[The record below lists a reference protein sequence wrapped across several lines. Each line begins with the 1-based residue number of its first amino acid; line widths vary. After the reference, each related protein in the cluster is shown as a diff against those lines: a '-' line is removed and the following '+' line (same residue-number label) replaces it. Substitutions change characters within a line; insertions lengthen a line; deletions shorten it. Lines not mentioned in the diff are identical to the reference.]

1 MALING
7 VNYSWQDVRLV
18 LFGVPVRGITKIEY
32 KAKQNKMNNYGVG
45 IEPISRGYGNKE
57 YEGSIELYLDEW
69 KAIIAASPNTDPTA
83 IDAFSIQVVYGSART
98 TARVDY
104 LNMVEFLEDPLST
117 SQGDTSIKITIPLII
132 GGITHA

>member
-7 VNYSWQDVRLV
+7 ISYSWQDVRLN

-69 KAIIAASPNTDPTA
+69 KAIIAASPNGDPTA
-83 IDAFSIQVVYGSART
+83 IDAFSVQVIYGSART

-132 GGITHA
+132 GGISHA